1 MGLAMSCNPDHRR
14 CMSCRGVLNTPD
26 PQIYL
31 GLIIG
36 IWASLELDFTIF
48 SIFDPILGLFVGCLC
63 HSCNIFTKINTFKAF
78 YSTGQQIHSSHAY
91 SSGVFNDVDIL
102 TDSTGIWVVYTNEE
116 SQGYI
121 ILVKLNPV
129 TLSKEYS
136 TRLNTKQETLMN
148 CFMVGYRA

>member
-1 MGLAMSCNPDHRR
+1 M
-14 CMSCRGVLNTPD
+14 
-26 PQIYL
+26 
-31 GLIIG
+31 
-36 IWASLELDFTIF
+36 
-48 SIFDPILGLFVGCLC
+48 
-63 HSCNIFTKINTFKAF
+63 
-78 YSTGQQIHSSHAY
+78 
-91 SSGVFNDVDIL
+91 FNDVDIL

-148 CFMVGYRA
+148 CFMVGYREIGALLFPWFVFIFYLNFFPMWDGFGGWGFRVGTLYRIFLGYGF

>member
-1 MGLAMSCNPDHRR
+1 M
-14 CMSCRGVLNTPD
+14 
-26 PQIYL
+26 
-31 GLIIG
+31 
-36 IWASLELDFTIF
+36 
-48 SIFDPILGLFVGCLC
+48 
-63 HSCNIFTKINTFKAF
+63 
-78 YSTGQQIHSSHAY
+78 
-91 SSGVFNDVDIL
+91 FNDVDIL

-148 CFMVGYRA
+148 CFMVGYRALPALILDVGTIKVSLPLINCAGC